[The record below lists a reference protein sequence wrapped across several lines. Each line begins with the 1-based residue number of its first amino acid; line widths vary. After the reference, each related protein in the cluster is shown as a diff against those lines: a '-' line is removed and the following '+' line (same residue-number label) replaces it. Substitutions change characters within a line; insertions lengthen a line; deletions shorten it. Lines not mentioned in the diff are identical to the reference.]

1 MSDSVMAWLRDFE
14 ACVRARDFDR
24 GRILCSQ
31 NIVSFGTV
39 AHMAVGLEQLINQQW
54 SHVWNV
60 TRDFEFDYEHMHIDV
75 RNDLAWVAAPWAS
88 RGFAADGSSYLREGR
103 ATIVLRLEY
112 DGWLGIHTHFSTR
125 PRDRDAP

>member
-1 MSDSVMAWLRDFE
+1 MSDSVMAWLRDFA

-39 AHMAVGLEQLINQQW
+39 VHIAVGLEQLINQQW
-54 SHVWNV
+54 SCIWNA
-60 TRDFEFDYEHMHIDV
+60 TRDFDFDYEHMHIGASD
-75 RNDLAWVAAPWAS
+75 DLAWVALPWAS

-103 ATIVLRLEY
+103 ATIVLRREH
-112 DGWLGIHTHFSTR
+112 DGWRGIHTHFSIR
-125 PRDRDAP
+125 PRMR